1 MATDEIRGALDRL
14 KEWADTIQHYVYRT
28 VVQGTW
34 VGHEE
39 FRADLALVESALRAL
54 VPPRQ
59 RCDDGAVCVQD
70 ATHRGAEVMQRD
82 DPWTCQFCHETSPSQ
97 EWKFNRERCPM
108 CNRKYDW
115 LLAQDSEKD

>member
-54 VPPRQ
+54 AVPRVAPACAQ
-59 RCDDGAVCVQD
+59 EAACQHWPIYKTQAECAVCHPERAAEEPHAPWCPHVND
-70 ATHRGAEVMQRD
+70 AATELCACKTEA
-82 DPWTCQFCHETSPSQ
+82 
-97 EWKFNRERCPM
+97 K
-108 CNRKYDW
+108 
-115 LLAQDSEKD
+115 